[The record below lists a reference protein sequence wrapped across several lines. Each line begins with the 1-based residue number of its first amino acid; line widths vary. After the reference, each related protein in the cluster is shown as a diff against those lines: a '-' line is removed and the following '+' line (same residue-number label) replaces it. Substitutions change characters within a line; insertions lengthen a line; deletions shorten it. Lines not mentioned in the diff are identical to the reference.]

1 MKVCPRCG
9 EAGVDDAWHCD
20 ACGATAPTVGEI
32 LSLSPA
38 LLNATS
44 GFRPEY
50 FERLAEVEERN
61 FWFRARNRLIVW
73 AASPYMTLGAHF
85 CEIGCGT
92 GYVLAG
98 LANAFPAV
106 KFSATELYPDALA
119 FASRRV
125 PLASFYQ
132 MDARHIP
139 FAGEFSV
146 AGAFDVL
153 EHIEEDERVLSEIHR
168 ALVPEGQLIITV
180 PQHPFMWSQQDEQAC
195 HVRRYRAPEI
205 RQKLQ
210 EAGFTVRLM
219 TSFVSLLFPVM
230 YLTRR
235 RPRVDDADYDV
246 TADLRLGRVTN
257 GILESTMTLE
267 SAFIRRGLRIPF
279 GGSLLIVAQKNS

>member
-1 MKVCPRCG
+1 MKVCPKCG
-9 EAGVDDAWHCD
+9 EADVDDAWHCD
-20 ACGATAPTVGEI
+20 ACGATAPTVEGI
-32 LSLSPA
+32 LSLSPS
-38 LLNATS
+38 LSNATS

-73 AASPYMTLGAHF
+73 AASPYMKPGAHF

-98 LANAFPAV
+98 LANAFPAA
-106 KFSATELYPDALA
+106 KFSATEIYSDALA

-125 PLASFYQ
+125 PRASLYQ

-146 AGAFDVL
+146 TGAFDVL

-168 ALVPEGQLIITV
+168 ALVPQGHLITTV

-195 HVRRYRAPEI
+195 HVRRYRAAEI

-210 EAGFTVRLM
+210 DAGFTVRLM
-219 TSFVSLLFPVM
+219 TSFVSLLFPLM

-235 RPRVDDADYDV
+235 RPRVDDADYDI
-246 TADLRLGRVTN
+246 TADLRLGRMTN
-257 GILESTMTLE
+257 AILEGAMTLE

>member
-1 MKVCPRCG
+1 MSP
-9 EAGVDDAWHCD
+9 
-20 ACGATAPTVGEI
+20 
-32 LSLSPA
+32 SLS
-38 LLNATS
+38 NSTS

-73 AASPYMTLGAHF
+73 AASRYMTPGAHF

-92 GYVLAG
+92 GYVLSG
-98 LANAFPAV
+98 LANAFPATQ
-106 KFSATELYPDALA
+106 FSATEIYPEALT
-119 FASRRV
+119 FAAGRV
-125 PLASFYQ
+125 PRASFYQ

-139 FAGEFSV
+139 FVREFSV
-146 AGAFDVL
+146 MGAFDVI
-153 EHIEEDERVLSEIHR
+153 EHIEEDERVLSEMHR
-168 ALVPEGQLIITV
+168 ALVPAGHVILTV

-195 HVRRYRAPEI
+195 HVRRYRAAEI

-210 EAGFTVRLM
+210 DAGFTVRLM
-219 TSFVSLLFPVM
+219 TSFVSLLFPLM

-235 RPRVDDADYDV
+235 RPRVDDADYDI

-257 GILESTMTLE
+257 GILEGVMAVE
-267 SAFIRRGLRIPF
+267 SAFIRWGLRIPF